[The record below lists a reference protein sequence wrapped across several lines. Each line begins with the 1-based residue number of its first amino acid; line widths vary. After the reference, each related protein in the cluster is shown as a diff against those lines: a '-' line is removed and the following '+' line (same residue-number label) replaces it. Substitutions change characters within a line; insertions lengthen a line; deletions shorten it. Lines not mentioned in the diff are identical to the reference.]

1 MVSGTLSPR
10 SSRCFLSFSRLTG
23 SLSVVETYLALEGGP
38 PMFSP
43 GFTSPNL
50 LYGSPASRYRTFTFS
65 GASFK
70 RFAVPPVYP
79 LSLAATHGV
88 AVAFLS
94 SGYLDVSVR
103 LVRSIGPMHSA
114 RSDLTVGLPHS
125 EIRGSR
131 VGYHLPPAYRRF
143 QRPSSP
149 LNAKTSTMCPY

>member
-1 MVSGTLSPR
+1 
-10 SSRCFLSFSRLTG
+10 
-23 SLSVVETYLALEGGP
+23 
-38 PMFSP
+38 MFSP

-50 LYGSPASRYRTFTFS
+50 LYGSPVSRYRTFTFS

-70 RFAVPPVYP
+70 RFAVPPADP
-79 LSLAATHGV
+79 LSLAATDGV

-94 SGYLDVSVR
+94 SGYLDVSVPP
-103 LVRSIGPMHSA
+103 VRSYGPMHSA

-125 EIRGSR
+125 EIQGSR
-131 VGYHLPPAYRRF
+131 VGYHLPLAYRRF